1 MSTAPQSY
9 VDMEITLERLG
20 DEIECIDH
28 ALGEHIS
35 RGVQVKDLMS
45 LARLRANLSIKRVN
59 LINAMDREAS
69 VTEVHFNVEERNFDV
84 ESTLNGQRGFIT
96 LETIR

>member
-9 VDMEITLERLG
+9 IDMDITLERIG

-28 ALGEHIS
+28 AIGEHIG
-35 RGVQVKDLMS
+35 RGVGVKDLMP
-45 LARLRANLSIKRVN
+45 LARLRADLSMQRTN
-59 LINAMDREAS
+59 LINAIDREAS
-69 VTEVHFNVEERNFDV
+69 VTEVCFDVEERDFDV
-84 ESTLNGQRGFIT
+84 ESTLNGQGFVT